1 MTLTKET
8 QQKPIIMSYNLPEI
22 STISMSHINMMNIT
36 ILIGFSWLSHSSQP
50 HVHRVHRAAH
60 SCRRDHNSLQQ
71 ILVLGQLVS
80 LDLVAEA
87 GDRVVVVEVGG
98 VDRVLH
104 QAVLL
109 IDTALKGRQGSVHRT
124 QLLEGFW
131 PHFTKAGSWR
141 E

>member
-1 MTLTKET
+1 MFIE
-8 QQKPIIMSYNLPEI
+8 
-22 STISMSHINMMNIT
+22 STD
-36 ILIGFSWLSHSSQP
+36 
-50 HVHRVHRAAH
+50 
-60 SCRRDHNSLQQ
+60 SCRRDNNSLQQ

-80 LDLVAEA
+80 FDLVAEA

-98 VDRVLH
+98 VDRVPH

-124 QLLEGFW
+124 QLLERFW
-131 PHFTKAGSWR
+131 PHFTKAGSCR